1 MNILINEYHDLPQY
15 GVLYKAARET
25 RQSILP
31 SIQEFLLDH
40 VAGQEKERE
49 NTAYHYGSL
58 NLFYE
63 MIIPFE
69 PYELCELVKNIRS
82 IEKFMGSGEK
92 VLTEAEEE
100 TKRKLRG

>member
-69 PYELCELVKNIRS
+69 PYELCEKLMQKYPVLLTDS
-82 IEKFMGSGEK
+82 YCAEKK
-92 VLTEAEEE
+92 AVL
-100 TKRKLRG
+100 